1 MNMVKTA
8 LGVFLC
14 ILGALLVLFEVGMA
28 KSQPHAFAWLPFL
41 SLVALGVV
49 ILAGGILLLKG
60 YGEGTSINM
69 GKAVMGIVLCLV
81 GVVFVL
87 FASAEAISEW
97 HSFLRDGWVPFLVF
111 AAFGVLIFWGGVLLW
126 RERRCPKPFMER
138 QREDDTGQNDL

>member
-87 FASAEAISEW
+87 FASAEAIQRVA
-97 HSFLRDGWVPFLVF
+97 LVP
-111 AAFGVLIFWGGVLLW
+111 
-126 RERRCPKPFMER
+126 ERRLGSVLGICGVRRAHFLGRGSALARKKVSQAIYGEAKGR
-138 QREDDTGQNDL
+138 RHRAE